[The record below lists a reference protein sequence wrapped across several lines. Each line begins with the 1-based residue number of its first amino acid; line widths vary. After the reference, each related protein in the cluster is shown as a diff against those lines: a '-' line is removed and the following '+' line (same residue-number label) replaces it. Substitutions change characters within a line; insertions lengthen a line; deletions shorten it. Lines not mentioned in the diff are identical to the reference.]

1 MLLVWGVVECL
12 LTGCVGGYVDQ
23 MEDVDEGWG
32 GDMYVKLMR
41 DEGLGWLVE
50 AGT

>member
-1 MLLVWGVVECL
+1 MS
-12 LTGCVGGYVDQ
+12 
-23 MEDVDEGWG
+23 GWG

-50 AGT
+50 AGTCETHGSNDRKMRRDAS